1 MNAKR
6 WVAVGIAAVL
16 FVSSILMSVVSG
28 FFKSSDEGF
37 FSSFGEAFMAAE
49 TILQEGDLFRRIA
62 VLRVSGVIAQSEET
76 AFLSSGYSHSTMMEN
91 LEQIRSDDTVAALIL
106 VVDSPGGGV
115 YESAQIRDK
124 LVQIREERDLP
135 VYVVMGSVA
144 ASGGYYISAE
154 ADRIFASAETLT
166 GSIGVIM
173 SGLNY
178 SELMENVGI
187 DDTTVK
193 SGEFKDIG
201 SSTRPWTEEEIRILQ
216 ELIDGSYQ
224 RFVDIVASGRGM
236 DRQDALAVA
245 DGRIFD
251 GSQAKELGLVD
262 DIGYFEDAL
271 EAMMTEYELDGAQ
284 VFEYPQQSFGFLDSL
299 DYRLSELIGSGTHAG
314 LQQKVEE
321 HMGDHPKMMYLFG
334 E

>member
-1 MNAKR
+1 MNTKR

-16 FVSSILMSVVSG
+16 FVSSILMSVVSS
-28 FFKSSDEGF
+28 FFKTADTGF
-37 FSSFGEAFMAAE
+37 FSSFGESFLATE

-62 VLRVSGVIAQSEET
+62 VLRVDGVIAQSEED
-76 AFLSSGYSHSTMMEN
+76 AFLSTGYSHSLMMEN
-91 LEQIRSDDTVAALIL
+91 LELLRNDSTVEALIL
-106 VVDSPGGGV
+106 VVNSPGGGV

-124 LVQIREERDLP
+124 LVQIRQERDLP
-135 VYVVMGSVA
+135 VYVVMGSLA

-178 SELMENVGI
+178 AGLLERVGI
-187 DDTTVK
+187 EDNTVK
-193 SGEFKDIG
+193 SGEHKDIG
-201 SSTRPWTEEEIRILQ
+201 SSTRPWTEEEVRILQ

-224 RFVDIVASGRGM
+224 RFVDIVANGRGI
-236 DRQDALAVA
+236 DRSVTLEIA

-251 GSQAKELGLVD
+251 GIQAKALGLVD

-271 EAMMTEYELDGAQ
+271 GAMMTEYELDDAQ
-284 VFEYPQQSFGFLDSL
+284 VFEYPQQSFGFLDMM
-299 DYRLSELIGSGTHAG
+299 DYRLSKLFKSGGLSGLEQSVAG
-314 LQQKVEE
+314 TSKN
-321 HMGDHPKMMYLFG
+321 HPRMMYLFG